1 MNMIK
6 NAKKRIA
13 VGAALTMATAGLV
26 SVGLST
32 PASAV
37 TCNKTVNA
45 SVSGG
50 QASWATSCSGGNMR
64 IAGWVKDTKA
74 DGKCAQVKALYSNGT
89 QWSAKACPADTDNPS
104 HIRYFDFNGPGSD
117 VPVYL
122 FTV

>member
-50 QASWATSCSGGNMR
+50 RPAGPPAAPAAICASP
-64 IAGWVKDTKA
+64 AG
-74 DGKCAQVKALYSNGT
+74 
-89 QWSAKACPADTDNPS
+89 
-104 HIRYFDFNGPGSD
+104 
-117 VPVYL
+117 
-122 FTV
+122 